1 VSPASASNESES
13 GSQATLLDADAIA
26 RVVKRLALEIVEQTG
41 GTERLAL
48 VGVRRG
54 GVPLAKRLA
63 DAIATV
69 EGTEVPVGSVD
80 ISLYRDD
87 AATALPDP
95 KIGPSDVRFSVDGRD
110 VVLVDDVLQTGR
122 TIRAAIDC
130 LLDYGRPRR
139 IWLAVLCDRG
149 GRELPIGADF
159 VGRVLDVDA
168 TVKVDVVLEGPG
180 EDRVTVRTRGS
191 LAQPNAQPS
200 AQPNAQPSASPSEPT
215 EPSR

>member
-1 VSPASASNESES
+1 MSPASASNESES

-180 EDRVTVRTRGS
+180 EDRVSVRTRAS
-191 LAQPNAQPS
+191 LAP
-200 AQPNAQPSASPSEPT
+200 PNAQPSASPSEPT